1 MEDNPKQSLM
11 ADVSLYNEQP
21 TDTGLSRPSARLLSY
36 TPSIST
42 SKGGVSVGNVPVDNR
57 QWNVLKVAYVQ
68 NIIYERDKKT

>member
-1 MEDNPKQSLM
+1 MEDNTKQSLM
-11 ADVSLYNEQP
+11 ADASLYNEQP
-21 TDTGLSRPSARLLSY
+21 TDTDLSCPSVRLLSY

-68 NIIYERDKKT
+68 NVIYERDKKT